1 MHTNFL
7 IFLWFISTNVSH
19 GSVISPL
26 YCIFTHLSHAYAN
39 GICLGLSGQ
48 SIEHIV
54 NTDLSCTGCSL
65 RNVAVSLCCQTCCW
79 KAMKEVAS
87 FLIINL
93 GLMITLISN
102 LGLLLLRRTTG
113 STRSR
118 NNQRR
123 RLGSG
128 YWTRRK
134 VYWRRRE
141 ISRTGYIAEALQ
153 DSIKQRIYSQSEPQE
168 RKEMLTK
175 PYSNILKM
183 NSHAVSGG

>member
-1 MHTNFL
+1 MLFL
-7 IFLWFISTNVSH
+7 FGKQDIGHDGDREGILVVSSH
-19 GSVISPL
+19 EHVAIRSVISPL
-26 YCIFTHLSHAYAN
+26 YFIFTHLSHAYAN
-39 GICLGLSGQ
+39 GIGLGLCGQ
-48 SIEHIV
+48 SIKHIV
-54 NTDLSCTGCSL
+54 NTNLSSTGCSL
-65 RNVAVSLCCQTCCW
+65 RNAAVSLCCQSTCW

-113 STRSR
+113 CTRTR

-134 VYWRRRE
+134 VY
-141 ISRTGYIAEALQ
+141 
-153 DSIKQRIYSQSEPQE
+153 
-168 RKEMLTK
+168 
-175 PYSNILKM
+175 
-183 NSHAVSGG
+183 